1 MPGIELALD
10 ELQLDLENPR
20 ISRCDNQREAIQKII
35 EDQDVKL
42 LEHVDFFL
50 ESGFANRLKY
60 DSRFLLG
67 K

>member
-42 LEHVDFFL
+42 LEHVDFF
-50 ESGFANRLKY
+50 FWNR
-60 DSRFLLG
+60 DSQIV
-67 K
+67 